1 MKSAK
6 ALFLAGAAVLSLAA
20 CGEKAAQTEQVRAPD
35 VNPAPLNV
43 PAAVTPSSSPVA
55 QAIDK
60 AQFLAAT
67 PGQPIAP
74 DAQRAML
81 IRAQVLLDRAHFS
94 PGVID
99 GTDGDN
105 LKDAVASFE
114 RARSLPED
122 GLLDQDVWN
131 LLVKDAGPVM
141 TDYVIT
147 EADVAGPFVE
157 KIPTDYKDMAKLE
170 KLSFTNP
177 LEALAEKF
185 HMDEA
190 LLTALNPGAD
200 FAKAGTKI
208 IVAAPGP
215 GVLVAPVSLVEVDK
229 ARNQV
234 RAYGADGSLLASYPA
249 TVGSSDMPTPDGEW
263 AVNLVAN
270 DPHWNYDPKKLN
282 FGDKSAGKL
291 DIKPGP
297 NNPVGAV
304 WIDLTKDTY
313 GIHGAPEPKLVGKT
327 ASHGCVRLT
336 NWDARELGAAVKKGT
351 RVVFMGSPAPAKT
364 NA

>member
-6 ALFLAGAAVLSLAA
+6 ALFLAGAAALSLAA
-20 CGEKAAQTEQVRAPD
+20 CGETGGEQARAPD
-35 VNPAPLNV
+35 VNPAPLNA
-43 PAAVTPSSSPVA
+43 PPPITPSSSPIA
-55 QAIDK
+55 LAIDR
-60 AQFLAAT
+60 AQFSA
-67 PGQPIAP
+67 QPLPA
-74 DAQRAML
+74 DAHRAML
-81 IRAQVLLDRAHFS
+81 IRTQVLLARAGFS
-94 PGVID
+94 PGAID
-99 GTDGDN
+99 GTDGEN
-105 LKDAVASFE
+105 LKNAVAAFE
-114 RARSLPED
+114 RAKGLPED
-122 GLLDQDVWN
+122 GRLDAEVWN
-131 LLVKDAGPVM
+131 LLAKDQQPAM

-147 EADVAGPFVE
+147 QADVAGPFAE
-157 KIPTDYKDMAKLE
+157 KIPTDYKEMAELE
-170 KLSFTNP
+170 KLSFTSP

-200 FAKAGTKI
+200 FGVAGTKI
-208 IVAAPGP
+208 VVVAPPAET
-215 GVLVAPVSLVEVDK
+215 LMAPVSLVEVDK

-234 RAYGADGSLLASYPA
+234 RAYAADGTLLASYPA

-263 AVNLVAN
+263 AVNMVAL

-313 GIHGAPEPKLVGKT
+313 GIHGAPEPRLVGKT

-336 NWDARELGAAVKKGT
+336 NWDARQLASGVKKGT
-351 RVVFMGSPAPAKT
+351 RVVFTGSENPAKT
-364 NA
+364 KA

>member
-6 ALFLAGAAVLSLAA
+6 ALFLAGAAALVLAG
-20 CGEKAAQTEQVRAPD
+20 CGETGGEQARAPD
-35 VNPAPLNV
+35 VKPAPLNA
-43 PAAVTPSSSPVA
+43 PPPVTPSSSPVA
-55 QAIDK
+55 QAIDR
-60 AQFLAAT
+60 AQFVMLPA
-67 PGQPIAP
+67 GQAMAP
-74 DAQRAML
+74 DAHRALM
-81 IRAQVLLDRAHFS
+81 IRTQVLLARAGFS
-94 PGVID
+94 PGAID
-99 GTDGDN
+99 GADGEN
-105 LKDAVASFE
+105 LKNAVAAFE
-114 RARSLPED
+114 RARGLPED
-122 GLLDQDVWN
+122 GKLDQEVWN
-131 LLVKDAGPVM
+131 LLVKDEQPVM
-141 TDYVIT
+141 TDYVIG
-147 EADVAGPFVE
+147 EQDVAGPFVE
-157 KIPTDYKDMAKLE
+157 KIPTEYKDMAKLE
-170 KLSFTNP
+170 KLAFTSP

-200 FAKAGTKI
+200 FGRPGTKI
-208 IVAAPGP
+208 IVVAPP
-215 GVLVAPVSLVEVDK
+215 PETLMVPVSLVEVDK

-234 RAYGADGSLLASYPA
+234 RAYGADGTLLASYPA

-263 AVNLVAN
+263 AVNVVAF

-313 GIHGAPEPKLVGKT
+313 GIHGAPEPRLVGKT

-336 NWDARELGAAVKKGT
+336 NWDARQLASAVKKGT
-351 RVVFMGSPAPAKT
+351 RVVFTGSEPPQKAT
-364 NA
+364 T

>member
-6 ALFLAGAAVLSLAA
+6 AFLVAGAAALSLAA
-20 CGEKAAQTEQVRAPD
+20 CGESGGGQQARAPD

-43 PAAVTPSSSPVA
+43 PPPITPSSSPVA
-55 QAIDK
+55 QAIDR
-60 AQFLAAT
+60 AQFS
-67 PGQPIAP
+67 PQPLPP
-74 DAQRAML
+74 DAHRALL

-99 GTDGDN
+99 GTDGEN
-105 LKDAVASFE
+105 LKNAVAAFE
-114 RARSLPED
+114 RARNLPED
-122 GLLDQDVWN
+122 GLLDAEVWS
-131 LLVKDAGPVM
+131 LLVKDEQPVM

-147 EADVAGPFVE
+147 EADVAGPFVD
-157 KIPTDYKDMAKLE
+157 KIPTDYRDMAKLE
-170 KLSFTNP
+170 RLGFTSP

-200 FAKAGTKI
+200 FAKVGTKI

-215 GVLVAPVSLVEVDK
+215 DVLVAPVTLVEVDK
-229 ARNQV
+229 GRNQV

-304 WIDLTKDTY
+304 WIDLTKETY

-336 NWDARELGAAVKKGT
+336 NWDARQLGSAVKKGT
-351 RVVFMGSPAPAKT
+351 RVVFMGSEPAKT
-364 NA
+364 AA

>member
-1 MKSAK
+1 MNSAK
-6 ALFLAGAAVLSLAA
+6 ALFLAGAAALSLAA
-20 CGEKAAQTEQVRAPD
+20 CGETDGQQTARAPD

-43 PAAVTPSSSPVA
+43 PPPITPSSSPIA

-60 AQFLAAT
+60 AQFSAAAL
-67 PGQPIAP
+67 PA
-74 DAQRAML
+74 DAHRAML
-81 IRAQVLLDRAHFS
+81 IRAQVMLARAGFS

-99 GTDGDN
+99 GTDGEN
-105 LKDAVASFE
+105 LKNAVSAFE

-122 GLLDQDVWN
+122 GRLDAEVWGLLAKDQQP
-131 LLVKDAGPVM
+131 AM

-147 EADVAGPFVE
+147 QADVAGPFAE
-157 KIPTDYKDMAKLE
+157 KIPTEYKEMAKLE
-170 KLSFTNP
+170 KLSFTSP

-200 FAKAGTKI
+200 FAVAGTRI
-208 IVAAPGP
+208 VVAAPGP
-215 GVLVAPVSLVEVDK
+215 ETLMSPVALVEVDK

-234 RAYGADGSLLASYPA
+234 RAYAADGTLVASYPA

-263 AVNLVAN
+263 QVTQVAY
-270 DPHWNYDPKKLN
+270 DPHWNYDPEKLN

-304 WIDLTKDTY
+304 WIDLSKDTY
-313 GIHGAPEPKLVGKT
+313 GIHGAPEPRLVGKT

-336 NWDARELGAAVKKGT
+336 NWDARQLGSAVKKGT
-351 RVVFMGSPAPAKT
+351 RVVFVGSENPARTTA
-364 NA
+364 